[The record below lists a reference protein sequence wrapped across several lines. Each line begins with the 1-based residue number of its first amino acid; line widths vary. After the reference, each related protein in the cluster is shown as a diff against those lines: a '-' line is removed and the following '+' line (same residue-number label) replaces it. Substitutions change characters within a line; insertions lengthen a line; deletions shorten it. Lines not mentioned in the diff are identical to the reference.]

1 MLNKGTFGNLFY
13 RYTGRHMT
21 EDGRM
26 FNHFELLLADILE
39 VKLTEKQEELFREL
53 MRLSMDDAKVY
64 GRVVS
69 KEC

>member
-1 MLNKGTFGNLFY
+1 MTKVEY
-13 RYTGRHMT
+13 GRV
-21 EDGRM
+21 

-39 VKLTEKQEELFREL
+39 VKLTEKQEELFRGL
-53 MRLSMDDAKVY
+53 MRLSMDDVKVY

>member
-1 MLNKGTFGNLFY
+1 MTKVEY
-13 RYTGRHMT
+13 GRV
-21 EDGRM
+21 
-26 FNHFELLLADILE
+26 FNHFELLLAGILE

-53 MRLSMDDAKVY
+53 MRLSMDDVKVY